1 MLGLDFKATKAG
13 FFDRKAVIDK
23 LDKATRRILNDFGR
37 KVRSIAQKSL
47 RYGDKASPPGSPPT
61 VHRTK
66 TRTTVS
72 RTSGRVRK
80 RSVSFLREFIYYA
93 FDPTANSVVT
103 GPSRLN
109 STVDPGALPALEYGG
124 TASIKTK
131 GKRRRARVAARP
143 FMRPAAAE
151 ALPTLPP
158 MWRDSVR

>member
-23 LDKATRRILNDFGR
+23 LDKATRTIFSKFGSVVR
-37 KVRSIAQKSL
+37 KTAQKSL
-47 RYGDKASPPGSPPT
+47 KYGKKPSAPGTPPT
-61 VHRTK
+61 AHRSRTK
-66 TRTTVS
+66 TTVNKKTGKVS
-72 RTSGRVRK
+72 K
-80 RSVSFLREFIYYA
+80 RPVSYLREYIYFA
-93 FDPTANSVVT
+93 FDQTAKSVVI

-109 STVDPGALPALEYGG
+109 STVDPGALPALEYSG
-124 TASIKTK
+124 TVTIKTK
-131 GKRRRARVAARP
+131 GKSRRASIAARP

>member
-47 RYGDKASPPGSPPT
+47 RYGSKVSRPGSPPT
-61 VHRTK
+61 AHRSR
-66 TRTTVS
+66 TRTTANKK
-72 RTSGRVRK
+72 TGKVRK
-80 RSVSFLREFIYYA
+80 RPVSFLREFLYYS
-93 FDPTANSVVT
+93 FDSTSKSVVT

-124 TASIKTK
+124 TVTIKTK
-131 GKRRRARVAARP
+131 GKSRRASIAARP
-143 FMRPAAAE
+143 FMRPAAAK